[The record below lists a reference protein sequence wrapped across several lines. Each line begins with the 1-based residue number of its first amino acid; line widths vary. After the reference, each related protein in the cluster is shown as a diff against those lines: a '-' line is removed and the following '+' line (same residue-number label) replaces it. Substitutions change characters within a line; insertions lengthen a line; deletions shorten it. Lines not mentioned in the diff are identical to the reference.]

1 MGKIIKRGA
10 EAEILEVKVRGKKAV
25 EKHRLKKGYR
35 CGELDEKIRFERT
48 KSESGLLHRA
58 KTLGIRTPA
67 IISID
72 REKKSI
78 YMELIDGKKAKDVI
92 RGNFELCREIGKSI
106 AVLHSSSLI
115 HGDLTTDN
123 ILVEGDGRVVFID
136 FGLGFYSHKDEDKAV
151 DLINLKKTLL
161 AGDPALTKEWA
172 EILGMYSRE
181 SRAGNSMEKKLAEI
195 EKRARYA

>member
-1 MGKIIKRGA
+1 MQKVIKRGA
-10 EAEILEVKVRGKKAV
+10 EAEILATEILGKKAV

-35 CGELDEKIRFERT
+35 NEALDKKIRYERT

-67 IISID
+67 ILSVD
-72 REKKSI
+72 PEKKSI
-78 YMELIDGKKAKDVI
+78 YMELINGKKAKDVI
-92 RGNFELCREIGKSI
+92 KGNLELCGKIGRSI
-106 AVLHSSSLI
+106 SVLHSSSLI

-123 ILVEGDGRVVFID
+123 ILVEEGEGIVFID
-136 FGLGFYSHKDEDKAV
+136 FGLGFYSDKEEDKAV

-161 AGDPALTKEWA
+161 AGDPSLTKEWA
-172 EILGMYSRE
+172 EIMKAYGKE
-181 SRAGNSMEKKLAEI
+181 SGKDIGKKLSEI

>member
-35 CGELDEKIRFERT
+35 CGKLDEKIRLERT

-72 REKKSI
+72 PEKKSI
-78 YMELIDGKKAKDVI
+78 YMELIHGKKAKDVI
-92 RGNFELCREIGKSI
+92 KGNFELCREIGKSI

-123 ILVEGDGRVVFID
+123 ILVQGGGVVFID
-136 FGLGFYSHKDEDKAV
+136 FGLGFYSHKGEDKAV

-161 AGDPALTKEWA
+161 AGDPTLTKEWA
-172 EILGMYSRE
+172 EVMKAYNTE
-181 SRAGNSMEKKLAEI
+181 SGIDISKKLAEI
-195 EKRARYA
+195 EKRARYT